1 MNQNSRIVGAL
12 GVVMTVGLAAHA
24 LGSPLTDSQLYFDP
38 ASIPLTATNYPVV
51 DLTTGGL
58 TQFGSPG
65 RRVVGANILPMLRDN
80 DYYNGYSFSAA
91 DYLIQP
97 NQIGTYAADL
107 TDGVLSARFDDD
119 GAYHMRVFYE
129 DGTNEVQSVF
139 VDAGVGDPY
148 GGQDRNNG
156 SAPWKQVDAKAGDL
170 YIISTG
176 AADDGFINAARNL
189 IPAGANRATASTI
202 QQAKDAIMARQM
214 ALGRKIKVVIVGH
227 GFQGS
232 IRLGSGD
239 DAERINNSGD
249 ANSMSGTMF
258 GNMIKDKVSMINL
271 FGCNTGGGV
280 AGGQLLA
287 DITATGVMATAY
299 TSTVGLTNTKWYAY
313 TWGTKV
319 PTPGWMPLAGIG
331 AVMISRRRR

>member
-1 MNQNSRIVGAL
+1 MKTHRLLGIL
-12 GVVMTVGLAAHA
+12 GVAWLAGSSTLA
-24 LGSPLTDSQLYFDP
+24 SPLSDSQLYFDP
-38 ASIPLTATNYPVV
+38 GSISPHETIYPYLDIAS
-51 DLTTGGL
+51 GGL
-58 TQFGSPG
+58 AQFGSPG

-80 DYYNGYSFSAA
+80 DYYPGYSYSMA

-97 NQIGTYAADL
+97 NQVGTYAADL
-107 TDGVLSARFDDD
+107 TDGLLTAQFQDD
-119 GAYHMRVFYE
+119 GAYHLRVNYE
-129 DGTNEVQSVF
+129 DGSSETHAVYVN
-139 VDAGVGDPY
+139 AGVGDPFA
-148 GGQDRNNG
+148 GQDRNNG
-156 SAPWKQVDAKAGDL
+156 SAPWKQVDAKQGDL

-176 AADDGFINAARNL
+176 AADDGFINSAMNL

-202 QQAKDAIMARQM
+202 QQAKDAIMARSQ

-232 IRLGSGD
+232 IRLGHGAT
-239 DAERINNSGD
+239 AERINNSGA
-249 ANSMSGTMF
+249 ANSMSGTDF

-299 TSTVGLTNTKWYAY
+299 TSTVGLTDTKWFAY
-313 TWGTKV
+313 SWGTKV
-319 PTPGWMPLAGIG
+319 PSPGSIVLLAAAGGLAI
-331 AVMISRRRR
+331 RRRRG